1 MRNTPLCLDKEFAL
15 NSVPFQSSTRTTLL
29 VEFTYWVLSNKWIH
43 LQYNFLHLLDTIV
56 ILHLYL
62 LFSKW
67 FLLSMEAWTMIEY
80 IFFLDPESDNTIFF
94 TYCFSS
100 NFLNLNM
107 FLFFSKTIVN
117 GILFKIYQSP
127 NLFHLDVCK
136 LNTTRRNNKK
146 SCDTLFTICL
156 TIKI

>member
-1 MRNTPLCLDKEFAL
+1 MRNTPLCVL
-15 NSVPFQSSTRTTLL
+15 NSVPFQNSTRTTLL
-29 VEFTYWVLSNKWIH
+29 VEFTYWVLSNKFPSLTGYTSYFALI
-43 LQYNFLHLLDTIV
+43 FA
-56 ILHLYL
+56 
-62 LFSKW
+62 LFK
-67 FLLSMEAWTMIEY
+67 MISTLNGGMNNDSVY
-80 IFFLDPESDNTIFF
+80 FFLDPESDTIFC

-127 NLFHLDVCK
+127 NLFHLDICK

>member
-1 MRNTPLCLDKEFAL
+1 MNTSSISFTYRIHYSYFAL
-15 NSVPFQSSTRTTLL
+15 IFALFKMISTLNGGMNNDR
-29 VEFTYWVLSNKWIH
+29 V
-43 LQYNFLHLLDTIV
+43 
-56 ILHLYL
+56 YL
-62 LFSKW
+62 
-67 FLLSMEAWTMIEY
+67 
-80 IFFLDPESDNTIFF
+80 FLDPESDNTIFC

-117 GILFKIYQSP
+117 EILFKIYQSP

-136 LNTTRRNNKK
+136 LNTTRSNNKK

>member
-1 MRNTPLCLDKEFAL
+1 MKNTPLCLDKEFVL
-15 NSVPFQSSTRTTLL
+15 NSVPFQNSTRTTLL

-43 LQYNFLHLLDTIV
+43 LQFPSLTGYTTV

-67 FLLSMEAWTMIEY
+67 FLPSMEAWTMIVY

-127 NLFHLDVCK
+127 NLFHLDIC
-136 LNTTRRNNKK
+136 TRSNNKK

>member
-1 MRNTPLCLDKEFAL
+1 MRNTPLCVL
-15 NSVPFQSSTRTTLL
+15 NSVPFQNSTRTTLL

-43 LQYNFLHLLDTIV
+43 LQFPSLTGYTSYFALIFA
-56 ILHLYL
+56 
-62 LFSKW
+62 LFK
-67 FLLSMEAWTMIEY
+67 MISTLNGGMNNDRVY
-80 IFFLDPESDNTIFF
+80 FFLDPESDTIFC

-117 GILFKIYQSP
+117 EILFKIYQSP
-127 NLFHLDVCK
+127 NLFHLDICK

>member
-1 MRNTPLCLDKEFAL
+1 MRNTPLCVL
-15 NSVPFQSSTRTTLL
+15 NSVPFQNSTRTTLL

-43 LQYNFLHLLDTIV
+43 LQFPSLTGYTGYFALIFIYYICNLFKMISTLNGGMINDRVYFFLH
-56 ILHLYL
+56 
-62 LFSKW
+62 
-67 FLLSMEAWTMIEY
+67 
-80 IFFLDPESDNTIFF
+80 PESDNTIFF

-117 GILFKIYQSP
+117 GFLFKIYQSP
-127 NLFHLDVCK
+127 NLFHLDICK
-136 LNTTRRNNKK
+136 LNTTRSNNKK